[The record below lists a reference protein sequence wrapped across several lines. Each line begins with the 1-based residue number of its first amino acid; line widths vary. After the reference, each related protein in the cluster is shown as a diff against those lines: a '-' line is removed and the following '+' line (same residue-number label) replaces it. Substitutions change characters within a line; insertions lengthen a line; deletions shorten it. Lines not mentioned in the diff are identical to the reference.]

1 MNEKQFKMPVNAL
14 LFMNYLL
21 KPFEFILLKCAE
33 MQYQLLDIFMIY
45 VPLVDLTLT
54 DLLT

>member
-1 MNEKQFKMPVNAL
+1 MHFS
-14 LFMNYLL
+14 FYYLL
-21 KPFEFILLKCAE
+21 KAFEFILLKCAE